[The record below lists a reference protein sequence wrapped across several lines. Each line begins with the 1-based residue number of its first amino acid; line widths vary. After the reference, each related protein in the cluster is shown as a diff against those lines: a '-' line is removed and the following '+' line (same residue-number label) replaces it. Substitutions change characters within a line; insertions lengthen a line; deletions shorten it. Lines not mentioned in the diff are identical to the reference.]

1 MQMPRFRIAWLMVF
15 VAIAALNLGAIR
27 ALLGIR
33 SSLNNKAVGVLGM
46 GALPMANL
54 LAAGTI
60 AGRWHPSCRAF
71 FWGFEVAGAVALVL
85 YVAGA
90 CLFSEQLLMSYLYL
104 VVWPV
109 TSLIGRN
116 PLMVH
121 IPIAYI
127 TAVFLLA
134 LPQVTFALIGAFL
147 FRKFKIAELPDR
159 TRSSV
164 YRFD

>member
-1 MQMPRFRIAWLMVF
+1 VQVPRFRIAWLMVF

-33 SSLNNKAVGVLGM
+33 SPLNNKAVGVLGL
-46 GALPMANL
+46 GALPMVNL

-60 AGRWHPSCRAF
+60 AGRCHPTSRTF
-71 FWGFEVAGAVALVL
+71 LWGFEVSGAAALVL

-109 TSLIGRN
+109 TSLIEQNR
-116 PLMVH
+116 LVVQ
-121 IPIAYI
+121 IPIVYL
-127 TAVFLLA
+127 TAVFMLA

-147 FRKFKIAELPDR
+147 FRKFKIAE
-159 TRSSV
+159 
-164 YRFD
+164 